1 MPLLDLT
8 EKNLNKNIFKLSIP
22 VAIENVLHM
31 SVFIIDAVMVG
42 RLGTD
47 ALASIGLAGA
57 LYFTISMVFSSLSV
71 GSASIVARH
80 IGAKEKEAAQVV
92 GAQAVLM
99 SLILG
104 VLVTPLLL
112 VFAQKMLVL
121 MSAEPQVSALGKS
134 YLQIIGGFFIFRL
147 IILACNGILRGAGDT
162 KTPMKVTIII
172 NCINILFNWL
182 LIFGIGPFPRW
193 GVAGAAWATAIAYT
207 IGTVLLCTKLF
218 TGRCILRISIRQIIQ
233 FHFESVKRIIR
244 ISIPAAID
252 AFLTQIGFLI
262 FAKIVAIL
270 GTIPLAAHQIA
281 IRIESISFMPGFALA
296 VSTATLVGQSLG
308 TKNVNLALLSMRR
321 SCYFAMALMGF
332 FAFIFLIFPAQMATI
347 FKPEPS
353 VLSLAVVCVM
363 IAALEQPALAIYMVY
378 SGGLRGA
385 GDTISPMII
394 TIVGTLCFHVPISYL
409 FGITLWWGLAGVW
422 FGSALD
428 WICRAI
434 AIYILYRRGRWKR
447 VKV

>member
-8 EKNLNKNIFKLSIP
+8 EKNLTKNIFKLSIP
-22 VAIENVLHM
+22 VAIENLLHM

-47 ALASIGLAGA
+47 ALAAVGLSGA
-57 LYFTISMVFSSLSV
+57 LSFTISMVFSSLNV
-71 GSASIVARH
+71 GSASIIARH
-80 IGAKEKEAAQVV
+80 IGAKERDQAQTV
-92 GAQAVLM
+92 GAQAIFMALVMGILATPF
-99 SLILG
+99 LIL
-104 VLVTPLLL
+104 
-112 VFAQKMLVL
+112 FAEKMLIL

-134 YLQIIGGFFIFRL
+134 YLQIVGGFFVFRM

-162 KTPMKVTIII
+162 KTPMKATLVI

-182 LIFGIGPFPRW
+182 LIFGVGPFPKW

-218 TGRCILRISIRQIIQ
+218 TGRCVLHISIRQIIHV
-233 FHFESVKRIIR
+233 HFESLKRIVR
-244 ISIPAAID
+244 ISAPAAID
-252 AFLTQIGFLI
+252 AFLTQMGFL
-262 FAKIVAIL
+262 FFTKIVTIL
-270 GTIPLAAHQIA
+270 GTVSLAAHQIA
-281 IRIESISFMPGFALA
+281 IRIESISFMPGFAIA

-308 TKNVNLALLSMRR
+308 AKNVNLALLSMRR

-332 FAFIFLIFPAQMATI
+332 FAFIFLIFPGQMAII

-409 FGITLWWGLAGVW
+409 FGITLGWGLAGVW

-447 VKV
+447 VRV

>member
-8 EKNLNKNIFKLSIP
+8 EKNLTKNIFKLSIP

-112 VFAQKMLVL
+112 VFAEKMLVL
-121 MSAEPQVSALGKS
+121 MSAEPQVSALGKI
-134 YLQIIGGFFIFRL
+134 YLQVIGGFFIFRL

-332 FAFIFLIFPAQMATI
+332 FAFIFLLFPGQMAMI

-385 GDTISPMII
+385 GDTRSPMII

-409 FGITLWWGLAGVW
+409 FGITLGWGLAGVW
-422 FGSALD
+422 FGSSLD

-434 AIYILYRRGRWKR
+434 AIYVLYRRGRWKR

>member
-162 KTPMKVTIII
+162 KTPMKITIII

-409 FGITLWWGLAGVW
+409 FGITLGWGLAGVW

>member
-8 EKNLNKNIFKLSIP
+8 EKNLTKNIFKLSIP
-22 VAIENVLHM
+22 VAIENLLHM

-47 ALASIGLAGA
+47 ALAAVGLAGA
-57 LYFTISMVFSSLSV
+57 ISFTITMIFSSVSA

-80 IGAKEKEAAQVV
+80 IGAKEKGQAQVV
-92 GAQAVLM
+92 GAQAIFM
-99 SLILG
+99 AFAMGIII
-104 VLVTPLLL
+104 TPLFLL
-112 VFAQKMLVL
+112 YANNMLIL
-121 MSAEPQVSALGKS
+121 MSAEPRVSVLGKG
-134 YLQIIGGFFIFRL
+134 YLQIVGGFVVFRL

-162 KTPMKVTIII
+162 RTPMKVTLII

-182 LIFGIGPFPRW
+182 LIFGIGPFPKW
-193 GVAGAAWATAIAYT
+193 GVAGAAWATAIAYI

-218 TGRCILRISIRQIIQ
+218 TGRCVLHISIRQIIHV
-233 FHFESVKRIIR
+233 HFESLKRIVR

-252 AFLTQIGFLI
+252 AFLTQMGFL
-262 FAKIVAIL
+262 FFTKIVTIL
-270 GTIPLAAHQIA
+270 GTVSLAAHQIA
-281 IRIESISFMPGFALA
+281 VRIESISFMPGFALA

-308 TKNVNLALLSMRR
+308 AKNVNLALLSMRR
-321 SCYFAMALMGF
+321 SCYFALSLMGF
-332 FAFIFLIFPAQMATI
+332 FALIFLIFPAQMALM
-347 FKPEPS
+347 FKPES
-353 VLSLAVVCVM
+353 GVLSLAVVCVM
-363 IAALEQPALAIYMVY
+363 IAAIEQPALAIYMVY

-409 FGITLWWGLAGVW
+409 FGITLGWGLAGVW

>member
-47 ALASIGLAGA
+47 ALASIGLAGT

-112 VFAQKMLVL
+112 VFAEKMLVL

-409 FGITLWWGLAGVW
+409 FGITLGWGLAGVW

>member
-22 VAIENVLHM
+22 VAIENLLHV

-162 KTPMKVTIII
+162 KTPMKVTIVI

-281 IRIESISFMPGFALA
+281 IRVESISFMPGFALA

-409 FGITLWWGLAGVW
+409 FGITLGWGLAGVW

>member
-8 EKNLNKNIFKLSIP
+8 EKNLTKNIFKLSVP
-22 VAIENVLHM
+22 VAIENLLHM

-47 ALASIGLAGA
+47 ALAAVGLAGI
-57 LYFTISMVFSSLSV
+57 LSFTITMIFSSLNV

-80 IGAKEKEAAQVV
+80 IGAKERDQAQTV
-92 GAQAVLM
+92 GAQAIFLAFAM
-99 SLILG
+99 GIII
-104 VLVTPLLL
+104 TPFFLLY
-112 VFAQKMLVL
+112 ANKMLII
-121 MSAEPQVSALGKS
+121 MSAEPQVTDLGKG
-134 YLQIIGGFFIFRL
+134 YLQIVGGFVVFRL
-147 IILACNGILRGAGDT
+147 IILACSGILRGAGDT
-162 KTPMKVTIII
+162 RTPMKVTLII
-172 NCINILFNWL
+172 NCINILLNWL
-182 LIFGIGPFPRW
+182 LIFGIGPFPTW

-207 IGTVLLCTKLF
+207 MGTVLLCSKLF
-218 TGRCILRISIRQIIQ
+218 TGRCVLHISIRQTIHV
-233 FHFESVKRIIR
+233 HFESLKRIVR
-244 ISIPAAID
+244 ISVPAAID
-252 AFLTQIGFLI
+252 AFLTQMGFL
-262 FAKIVAIL
+262 FFTKIVTIL
-270 GTIPLAAHQIA
+270 GTVSLAAHQIA
-281 IRIESISFMPGFALA
+281 VRIESISFMPGFALA

-308 TKNVNLALLSMRR
+308 AKDVNLALLSMRR

-332 FAFIFLIFPAQMATI
+332 FALIFLIFPAQMAMM

-353 VLSLAVVCVM
+353 VLSLAVICVM

-409 FGITLWWGLAGVW
+409 FGITLGWGLAGVW

-447 VKV
+447 VRV

>member
-22 VAIENVLHM
+22 VAIENLLHM

-47 ALASIGLAGA
+47 ALAAVGLAGT
-57 LYFTISMVFSSLSV
+57 LHFTISMVFSSLNV
-71 GSASIVARH
+71 GSASIIARH
-80 IGAKEKEAAQVV
+80 IGAKEKEIAQVV
-92 GAQAVLM
+92 GAQTLLM
-99 SLILG
+99 SLIMG
-104 VLVTPLLL
+104 AIITPLLL
-112 VFAQKMLVL
+112 LFANNMLVL
-121 MSAEPQVSALGKS
+121 MSAEPRVTELGKG
-134 YLQIIGGFFIFRL
+134 YLQIIGGVFIFRL

-162 KTPMKVTIII
+162 KTPMKVTLVI

-182 LIFGIGPFPRW
+182 LIFGVGPFPKW
-193 GVAGAAWATAIAYT
+193 GVAGAAWATSIAYT

-218 TGRCILRISIRQIIQ
+218 TGRCVLHISIRQIIRI
-233 FHFESVKRIIR
+233 HFESIKRIVR
-244 ISIPAAID
+244 ISAPAAID
-252 AFLTQIGFLI
+252 AFLTQMGFLFFI
-262 FAKIVAIL
+262 KIVTIL
-270 GTIPLAAHQIA
+270 GTVSLAAHQIA
-281 IRIESISFMPGFALA
+281 IRIESISFMPGFAIA

-308 TKNVNLALLSMRR
+308 AKNVNLALLSMRH
-321 SCYFAMALMGF
+321 SCYLALSLMGF
-332 FAFIFLIFPAQMATI
+332 FALIFLIFPAQMAMI

-363 IAALEQPALAIYMVY
+363 IAAIEQPALAIYMVY

-409 FGITLWWGLAGVW
+409 FGITLGWGLAGVW

-447 VKV
+447 VRV

>member
-409 FGITLWWGLAGVW
+409 FGITLGWGLA
-422 FGSALD
+422 
-428 WICRAI
+428 
-434 AIYILYRRGRWKR
+434 
-447 VKV
+447 

>member
-8 EKNLNKNIFKLSIP
+8 EKNLTKNIFKLSIP
-22 VAIENVLHM
+22 VAIENLLHM

-47 ALASIGLAGA
+47 ALAAVGLAGT

-71 GSASIVARH
+71 GSASIIARH
-80 IGAKEKEAAQVV
+80 IGAKEKEIAQVV
-92 GAQAVLM
+92 GSQAVLM
-99 SLILG
+99 SLVLG
-104 VLVTPLLL
+104 IVVTPFLLI
-112 VFAQKMLVL
+112 FAQQMLVL
-121 MSAEPQVSALGKS
+121 MSAETQVSALGKS
-134 YLQIIGGFFIFRL
+134 YLQIVGGFFVFRM

-182 LIFGIGPFPRW
+182 LIFGIGPFPGL
-193 GVAGAAWATAIAYT
+193 GVAGAAWATAISYT
-207 IGTVLLCTKLF
+207 IGAVMLCTKLF
-218 TGRCILRISIRQIIQ
+218 TGRCVLHISISRIIRV
-233 FHFESVKRIIR
+233 HFESVKRIIH
-244 ISIPAAID
+244 ISVPAAID
-252 AFLTQIGFLI
+252 AFLTQIGFLF

-270 GTIPLAAHQIA
+270 GTVPLAAHQIA

-296 VSTATLVGQSLG
+296 VSTATLVGQSIG
-308 TKNVNLALLSMRR
+308 AKNVNLALLSMRR
-321 SCYFAMALMGF
+321 SCYFALALMGF
-332 FAFIFLIFPAQMATI
+332 FALIFLIFPAQMAII

-353 VLSLAVVCVM
+353 VLSLVVVCVM

-409 FGITLWWGLAGVW
+409 FGITLGWGLAGVW

-428 WICRAI
+428 WICRAV
-434 AIYILYRRGRWKR
+434 AIYVLYRRGRWKR

>member
-162 KTPMKVTIII
+162 KTPMKVTIVI

-281 IRIESISFMPGFALA
+281 IRVESISFMPGFALA

-332 FAFIFLIFPAQMATI
+332 FAFIFLIFPAQMAMI

-409 FGITLWWGLAGVW
+409 FGITLGWGLAGVW

>member
-8 EKNLNKNIFKLSIP
+8 EKNLTKNIFKLSIP
-22 VAIENVLHM
+22 VAIENLLHM

-47 ALASIGLAGA
+47 ALAAVGLAGT
-57 LYFTISMVFSSLSV
+57 LHFTISMVFSALNV
-71 GSASIVARH
+71 GSASIIARH
-80 IGAKEKEAAQVV
+80 IGAKEKEIAQVV
-92 GAQAVLM
+92 GAQTLLM
-99 SLILG
+99 SLIMG
-104 VLVTPLLL
+104 AIITPMLLL
-112 VFAQKMLVL
+112 FANNMLVL
-121 MSAEPQVSALGKS
+121 MSAEPRVTELGKG
-134 YLQIIGGFFIFRL
+134 YLQIVGGVFIFRL

-162 KTPMKVTIII
+162 KTPMKVTLII

-182 LIFGIGPFPRW
+182 LIFGVGPFPKW
-193 GVAGAAWATAIAYT
+193 GVAGAAWATAISYT
-207 IGTVLLCTKLF
+207 IGAVMLCTKLF
-218 TGRCILRISIRQIIQ
+218 TGRCVLHISIRQIIQ
-233 FHFESVKRIIR
+233 VHFESVKRIIR
-244 ISIPAAID
+244 ISAPAAID
-252 AFLTQIGFLI
+252 AFLTQMGFLFFI
-262 FAKIVAIL
+262 KIVTIL
-270 GTIPLAAHQIA
+270 GTVSLAAHQIA

-296 VSTATLVGQSLG
+296 VSTATLVGQSIG
-308 TKNVNLALLSMRR
+308 AKNVNLALLSMRR

-332 FAFIFLIFPAQMATI
+332 FAFIFLIFPGQMAMI

-353 VLSLAVVCVM
+353 VLSLVVVCVM
-363 IAALEQPALAIYMVY
+363 IAAIEQPALAIYMVY

-409 FGITLWWGLAGVW
+409 FGITLGWGLAGVW

>member
-80 IGAKEKEAAQVV
+80 IGAKEKEAAQIV

-162 KTPMKVTIII
+162 KTPMKVTIVI

-281 IRIESISFMPGFALA
+281 IRVESISFMPGFALA

-332 FAFIFLIFPAQMATI
+332 FAFIFLIFPAQMAMI

-409 FGITLWWGLAGVW
+409 FGITLGWGLAGVW

>member
-112 VFAQKMLVL
+112 VFAEKMLVL

-281 IRIESISFMPGFALA
+281 IRVESISFMPGFALA

-409 FGITLWWGLAGVW
+409 FGITLGWGLAGVW

>member
-409 FGITLWWGLAGVW
+409 FGITLGWGLAGVW

>member
-409 FGITLWWGLAGVW
+409 FGITLGWGLTGVW

-447 VKV
+447 VRV